1 MNQSGQQRQ
10 SLCRG
15 IAGRSCRHRT
25 DCRRGSTFIAS
36 ARYPPFAVRS
46 HFGSQQRIPSLLP
59 EEVEERRRRTCV
71 GLRLQGTAVVELTSS
86 STKAGASP
94 ARTQAEAAAT
104 AASTT
109 RCNPLSVCLRAR
121 KRGDWRTLIPLLS
134 LRRPWTGTNECEDK
148 EGASPLSFLFA
159 PPPPLSFSCGPN
171 CTSCQPDSRGGRA
184 FEYSSRRQ

>member
-1 MNQSGQQRQ
+1 MNQSGQQRR

-15 IAGRSCRHRT
+15 EYLAVPPPHRKGLHRHSI
-25 DCRRGSTFIAS
+25 CE
-36 ARYPPFAVRS
+36 
-46 HFGSQQRIPSLLP
+46 IPSFCSTEPLWFTTTHTVASLLR